1 MKAPLEPRAVP
12 TATGGPF
19 TGLRVAIVHDW
30 FQGFHGSERVVE
42 AMAEG
47 SFASADT
54 VDIHTFS
61 AADDLLPPHLARR
74 IVGRSRLSEI
84 PGLRQRG
91 HDPGR
96 WRLLL
101 PLMPRYF
108 RRLDLSSYDV
118 VVASSHSCAIHARPA
133 PGAAHVCY
141 SYTPMRYAWLGD
153 VERGRA
159 PGLQGR
165 ALSALSG
172 WLRRGDYAAAQ
183 RVGSFVTLSTAVAER
198 IARFYGRQ
206 AVVIHAPVDVRDFRI
221 ADGREPGRFLW
232 AHRMVPYKHPLEV
245 AEAFAGREERLT
257 MIGVGPLH
265 QRVAA
270 AAPPNVEV
278 HGWLEREAFAEHF
291 ARASAFIHIA
301 EEDFGISMV
310 EALAAGIPVIAL
322 RRGGA
327 LDIVRDGIDGVLV
340 EDPTPEALRA
350 AIERVRER
358 AWDPALLR
366 ARAESFSRER
376 FVDRFAAHVAGVLEG
391 RA

>member
-1 MKAPLEPRAVP
+1 MSAGGEAP
-12 TATGGPF
+12 F
-19 TGLRVAIVHDW
+19 SGLRVAIVHDW

-47 SFASADT
+47 AFASAET
-54 VDIHTFS
+54 VDIYTFS
-61 AADDLLPPHLARR
+61 AADEVIPPHLGRR
-74 IVGRSRLSEI
+74 IVQRSRLSAI

-96 WRLLL
+96 WRAFL

-118 VVASSHSCAIHARPA
+118 VVSSSHSCAIHARPA
-133 PGAAHVCY
+133 PRAVHVCY

-153 VERGRA
+153 VEQGRA

-165 ALSALSG
+165 ALGALSG
-172 WLRRGDYAAAQ
+172 WLRRSDYAAAQ

-198 IARFYGRQ
+198 IERFYGRK
-206 AVVIHAPVDVRDFRI
+206 AAVIHAPVDVDDFAVA
-221 ADGREPGRFLW
+221 ADREPARFLW

-245 AEAFAGREERLT
+245 AAAFAGLEERLT

-265 QRVAA
+265 ARVAA
-270 AAPPNVEV
+270 TAPPNVEV
-278 HGWLEREAFAEHF
+278 HGWLERPAYVEHF
-291 ARASAFIHIA
+291 GRASAFIHIA

-327 LDIVRDGIDGVLV
+327 LDIVRDGVDGILV
-340 EDPTPEALRA
+340 DAPTPEELRA
-350 AIERVRER
+350 AIRRVREQE
-358 AWDPALLR
+358 WDPALLR
-366 ARAESFSRER
+366 ARAQAFSRER
-376 FVDRFAAHVAGVLEG
+376 FVDRFAAHVAGLLP
-391 RA
+391 RAA